1 MEIPTVRNMDFT
13 RAMFIVQ
20 LLYIITKIATIERDD

>member
-1 MEIPTVRNMDFT
+1 MEIATVRNMDFT

-20 LLYIITKIATIERDD
+20 LLYVITKIATIECND